1 MYHSQREPSILRFA
15 TYLSPSLYEVYEYI
29 SKYVGEQTGHPTQ
42 LEIGHSLDEFADGQ
56 AHIGF
61 VCGLPYY
68 LAARR
73 DDPPAEL
80 LAAPVLYPKRYQG
93 KPCYFS
99 DIVVRQG
106 GPFTSFNDL
115 EGCIWGYNE
124 LTSHSG
130 RNIVCYSLLTR
141 GKTLDH
147 FGNLVKTGSHLQSL
161 EMLLQGDIDAAAI
174 DSHVLDVLRVRH
186 PNLGTQLRV
195 IDTFGPSSIPPVV
208 VSKNLSALLKQEL
221 QRVLMGIHHDLR
233 AAEALRQGLIAKFVP
248 VTNNHY
254 RPIHDMF
261 KLVEERATNTP
272 EKKPV
277 YGRRSTNRRGL
288 SDPSGEK

>member
-1 MYHSQREPSILRFA
+1 MSHSRREPTILRFA
-15 TYLSPSLYEVYEYI
+15 TYLSPSLYEVYEFI
-29 SKYVGEQTGHPTQ
+29 CKYVGEQTGHDTQ
-42 LEIGHSLDEFADGQ
+42 LEVGHSLDEFANGQ

-68 LAARR
+68 LAARG

-99 DIVVRQG
+99 DIVVRRDS
-106 GPFTSFNDL
+106 PCVCFNDL
-115 EGCIWGYNE
+115 EGCTWGYNE
-124 LTSHSG
+124 HTSHSG
-130 RNIVCYSLLTR
+130 WNIVCYSLLTR

-161 EMLLQGDIDAAAI
+161 EMLLQGDIDAVAI
-174 DSHVLDVLRVRH
+174 DSHVLDVLRVH
-186 PNLGTQLRV
+186 YPNLDTQLRV

-221 QRVLMGIHHDLR
+221 LRVLLGIHHDLR

-248 VTNNHY
+248 VTNDHY

-261 KLVEERATNTP
+261 KLVEGWATNTP
-272 EKKPV
+272 EKAASI
-277 YGRRSTNRRGL
+277 R
-288 SDPSGEK
+288 